1 MPRYVKN
8 ESEYRGVSFEA
19 SPIKAALKR
28 KRAVASPKQ
37 PTSVALDPQ
46 LIAELKSEATAR
58 GVPYQVL
65 MRMFI
70 VEGFR
75 RLKRAG

>member
-8 ESEYRGVSFEA
+8 ESEYGKVSFEA
-19 SPIKAALKR
+19 NRIKAAAR
-28 KRAVASPKQ
+28 KARGSRKQ

-46 LIAELKSEATAR
+46 LIAELKAAAKAR

-70 VEGFR
+70 VEGFN
-75 RLKRAG
+75 RLNRTG

>member
-1 MPRYVKN
+1 MRRYVKN
-8 ESEYRGVSFEA
+8 ESEYKQVGFQAARIRTAMKRVKA
-19 SPIKAALKR
+19 SR
-28 KRAVASPKQ
+28 KM
-37 PTSVALDPQ
+37 PTSVALDPR
-46 LIAELKSEATAR
+46 LIAELKAEARAR

-70 VEGFR
+70 IEGFS

>member
-8 ESEYRGVSFEA
+8 ESVYRRVSFE
-19 SPIKAALKR
+19 STKIKAAM
-28 KRAVASPKQ
+28 KRASGSRKK

-46 LIAELKSEATAR
+46 LVAELKAEARAR

-70 VEGFR
+70 VEGFK

>member
-1 MPRYVKN
+1 MPPYLKN
-8 ESEYRGVSFEA
+8 ESEYRRVSFEA
-19 SPIKAALKR
+19 RPIKAALKR
-28 KRAVASPKQ
+28 DVASRKQ

-46 LIAELKSEATAR
+46 LIAELKSEAAAR

-70 VEGFR
+70 VEGFK

>member
-8 ESEYRGVSFEA
+8 ETEYGKVSFE
-19 SPIKAALKR
+19 SGKVRAAVKRGSAER
-28 KRAVASPKQ
+28 KR
-37 PTSVALDPQ
+37 PTSVALDPL
-46 LIAELKSEATAR
+46 LIQDLKAEAKAR

-70 VEGFR
+70 VEGFN
-75 RLKRAG
+75 RLKRAS

>member
-1 MPRYVKN
+1 VALMPGRLDPTAI
-8 ESEYRGVSFEA
+8 RFEA
-19 SPIKAALKR
+19 RSIKAAS
-28 KRAVASPKQ
+28 KRAAASRKQ
-37 PTSVALDPQ
+37 PTCVALDPQ

-58 GVPYQVL
+58 GFPYQVL

-75 RLKRAG
+75 RLKKAG